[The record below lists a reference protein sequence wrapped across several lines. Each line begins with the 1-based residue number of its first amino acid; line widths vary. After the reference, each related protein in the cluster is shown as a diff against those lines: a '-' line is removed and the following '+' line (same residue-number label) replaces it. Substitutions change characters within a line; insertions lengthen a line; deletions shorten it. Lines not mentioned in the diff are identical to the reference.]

1 MFKLCVYTCIIL
13 YLCQYAYTARTIIDK
28 YITANTNTG
37 FAQGM
42 DNLEK
47 YGILKYFFQTWKS
60 MEFHQYVWKCM
71 EFPFDNQLISKQSKT
86 Q

>member
-1 MFKLCVYTCIIL
+1 MRRLGSVPEAHKC
-13 YLCQYAYTARTIIDK
+13 ADDDGA
-28 YITANTNTG
+28 G

-42 DNLEK
+42 ENLEK

-71 EFPFDNQLISKQSKT
+71 EFCFG
-86 Q
+86 